1 MLIGALLAASLSF
14 AASARAAEPAAA
26 GKWKAGINYQLLASP
41 QPTSVASGKVEVV
54 EIFWYGCAHCF
65 ALDPTLEAWAA
76 AKPANVEF
84 IRIPVIWGPQ
94 HRQHAKLF
102 YTLQALHKPELHT
115 EVFETIH
122 GKHVPLMSRNDMEAR
137 ALHFAFLNAH
147 GVTEKEFD
155 AAYDSMSVA
164 SNVLRAEDL
173 TKKYAVG
180 SVPLIIING
189 KYSTGVTEAGGPAQL
204 VSLINDLA
212 AGEKNR

>member
-1 MLIGALLAASLSF
+1 
-14 AASARAAEPAAA
+14 
-26 GKWKAGINYQLLASP
+26 
-41 QPTSVASGKVEVV
+41 
-54 EIFWYGCAHCF
+54 
-65 ALDPTLEAWAA
+65 
-76 AKPANVEF
+76 
-84 IRIPVIWGPQ
+84 
-94 HRQHAKLF
+94 
-102 YTLQALHKPELHT
+102 
-115 EVFETIH
+115 
-122 GKHVPLMSRNDMEAR
+122 MSRNDMEAR